1 MSRIFCCIEKKIL
14 CDLPD
19 MRNICTPHHNCYQ
32 CNMYLYSINSKCY
45 CTCCVIVSYIILYVF
60 RYKQQSVICI
70 SNPNCKLKKNI
81 KKYVQIKSTL
91 TVSFLKLKE
100 FNTMK

>member
-1 MSRIFCCIEKKIL
+1 MYTSSQL
-14 CDLPD
+14 LP
-19 MRNICTPHHNCYQ
+19 MQNVLVFHY
-32 CNMYLYSINSKCY
+32 KFY
-45 CTCCVIVSYIILYVF
+45 CTCCVIVSYIILYVL
-60 RYKQQSVICI
+60 ICI

-81 KKYVQIKSTL
+81 KKYVEIKSTL

>member
-1 MSRIFCCIEKKIL
+1 MYTSSQL
-14 CDLPD
+14 LP
-19 MRNICTPHHNCYQ
+19 MQNVLVFHY
-32 CNMYLYSINSKCY
+32 KFY

-81 KKYVQIKSTL
+81 KKYVEIKSTL

>member
-1 MSRIFCCIEKKIL
+1 MYTSSQL
-14 CDLPD
+14 LP
-19 MRNICTPHHNCYQ
+19 MQNVLVFH
-32 CNMYLYSINSKCY
+32 SKCY
-45 CTCCVIVSYIILYVF
+45 CTCCVIVSYIILYVL
-60 RYKQQSVICI
+60 ICI

-81 KKYVQIKSTL
+81 KKYVEIKSTL

>member
-1 MSRIFCCIEKKIL
+1 MYTSSQL
-14 CDLPD
+14 LP
-19 MRNICTPHHNCYQ
+19 MQNVLVFH
-32 CNMYLYSINSKCY
+32 SKFY
-45 CTCCVIVSYIILYVF
+45 CTCCVIVSYIILYVL
-60 RYKQQSVICI
+60 ICI

-81 KKYVQIKSTL
+81 KKYVEIKSTL